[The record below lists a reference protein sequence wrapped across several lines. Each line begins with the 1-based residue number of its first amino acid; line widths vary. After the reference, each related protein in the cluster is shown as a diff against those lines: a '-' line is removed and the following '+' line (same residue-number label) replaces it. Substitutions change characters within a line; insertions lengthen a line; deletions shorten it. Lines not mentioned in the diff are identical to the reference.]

1 MVSLSS
7 PDDEA
12 LFASVLS
19 GFVTLILSQS
29 LFNLFAV
36 VAALVV
42 VVVGGD
48 GTDVIVAVAEL
59 ATLAS
64 SVAVTTVALP
74 AATLFIVELVT
85 EVIRLATWGDG
96 VVGVAAAMLALIE
109 EIFIRSS

>member
-1 MVSLSS
+1 
-7 PDDEA
+7 
-12 LFASVLS
+12 
-19 GFVTLILSQS
+19 
-29 LFNLFAV
+29 

-42 VVVGGD
+42 AVVGGD
-48 GTDVIVAVAEL
+48 GADVIVAVAEL
-59 ATLAS
+59 ATPAS
-64 SVAVTTVALP
+64 SVAVATVALP